1 MSSSESTVVND
12 AQAAAAVAA
21 EAGPEPQHY
30 REVIFPAGNSD
41 FRAVR
46 NRCARACREFN
57 KTPDD
62 ADPEARSRKW
72 LE

>member
-1 MSSSESTVVND
+1 MGRRP
-12 AQAAAAVAA
+12 AAADPADVPEAA
-21 EAGPEPQHY
+21 PVHL
-30 REVIFPAGNSD
+30 VIFPAGNSD

-57 KTPDD
+57 ATPED
-62 ADPEARSRKW
+62 ADPEERTRKW

>member
-1 MSSSESTVVND
+1 MRSKST
-12 AQAAAAVAA
+12 AVDTAKV
-21 EAGPEPQHY
+21 PEVSFHP
-30 REVIFPAGNSD
+30 EVIFPAGNSD

-46 NRCARACREFN
+46 NQCARACREFN

-62 ADPEARSRKW
+62 ADPDERTRKW

>member
-1 MSSSESTVVND
+1 MSSESTISSMPD
-12 AQAAAAVAA
+12 EP
-21 EAGPEPQHY
+21 EATHHP
-30 REVIFPAGNSD
+30 EVIFPAGNSD

-57 KTPDD
+57 STPDD
-62 ADPEARSRKW
+62 ADPEERSQKW

>member
-1 MSSSESTVVND
+1 MSSESTI
-12 AQAAAAVAA
+12 AST
-21 EAGPEPQHY
+21 PEDCDRLHY
-30 REVIFPAGNSD
+30 PEVIFPAGNSD

-57 KTPDD
+57 NTPDD
-62 ADPEARSRKW
+62 ADPEERSQRW

>member
-1 MSSSESTVVND
+1 MSSDSTMVSTPD
-12 AQAAAAVAA
+12 
-21 EAGPEPQHY
+21 EPETTHY
-30 REVIFPAGNSD
+30 AEVIFPAGNSD

-57 KTPDD
+57 RTPDD
-62 ADPEARSRKW
+62 ADPEERSQKW

>member
-1 MSSSESTVVND
+1 MSMSESTISTGMPD
-12 AQAAAAVAA
+12 
-21 EAGPEPQHY
+21 EPETLHHP
-30 REVIFPAGNSD
+30 EVIFPAGNSD

-57 KTPDD
+57 STPDD
-62 ADPEARSRKW
+62 ADPEERSQKW

>member
-1 MSSSESTVVND
+1 MTSESTIAD
-12 AQAAAAVAA
+12 MPD
-21 EAGPEPQHY
+21 EPERSHY
-30 REVIFPAGNSD
+30 PEVIFPAGNSD

-57 KTPDD
+57 NTPDD
-62 ADPEARSRKW
+62 ADPEERSQKW